1 MIAVAADVPLGSLT
15 YHFTGLD
22 DAGADPD
29 DWAVAFELF
38 LAALRDPDL
47 RSVTQRWMDL
57 SRTTL
62 ERFVD
67 APTARGVDA
76 LIEGLVIHMM
86 LSTER
91 LQRDAVRRVV
101 QHFSE
106 PAG

>member
-1 MIAVAADVPLGSLT
+1 
-15 YHFTGLD
+15 
-22 DAGADPD
+22 
-29 DWAVAFELF
+29 
-38 LAALRDPDL
+38 
-47 RSVTQRWMDL
+47 MDL